1 MVLKTKFHVGMTN
14 SQGWRV
20 GKKMQQV
27 ITSDQCN
34 EVYETGMTN
43 NDSRM
48 LCEIGSKNMGSY
60 L

>member
-1 MVLKTKFHVGMTN
+1 MTN